1 MSSRFFL
8 GAPFP
13 SRPRSASTSF
23 AVLHARFIEIRERG
37 RRRTRREGGG
47 GGGISSLLR
56 EQRDRR
62 EYRGY
67 RGGGARQKR
76 RYKVFT
82 PESPRWIGWKSI
94 PAGPDPIDT
103 YVRVCPRRLTRYRAN
118 FRHVELQAPQR
129 FSPSHGGEINLTIL
143 WM

>member
-37 RRRTRREGGG
+37 RRREGGG

-56 EQRDRR
+56 ERRDRR

-67 RGGGARQKR
+67 RGGGAREKR

-118 FRHVELQAPQR
+118 FRHVELQAPND
-129 FSPSHGGEINLTIL
+129 SPPLMGEKLT
-143 WM
+143 